1 MAKLTL
7 PKMDLEKA
15 KEWVS
20 GGVRFLKARKL
31 PLLAGAGA
39 VLLLLLLLLVVTG
52 LGGPREPA
60 EEGTARG
67 SEVRT
72 LIPPEE
78 AFLPNERERLLQ
90 LEEERYRSP
99 RTPWE
104 EELVEEF
111 WNPVRETAIE
121 ALMEES
127 AEEIQGIYD
136 AIE

>member
-7 PKMDLEKA
+7 PKIDLEKA

-39 VLLLLLLLLVVTG
+39 VLRLLLIVTG